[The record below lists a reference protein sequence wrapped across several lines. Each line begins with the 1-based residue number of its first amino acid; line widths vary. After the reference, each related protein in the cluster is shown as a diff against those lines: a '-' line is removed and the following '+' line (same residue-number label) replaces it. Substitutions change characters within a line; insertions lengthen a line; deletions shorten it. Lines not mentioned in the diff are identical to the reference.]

1 MLNFNRRDRAPE
13 PTPPGKFAL
22 KPQEAGGI
30 ATASTMPPPPSMRTS
45 TNPMPLREAVTAPA
59 PAAREALTGH
69 PPATAPMP
77 ATGTGIPAGAPRQA
91 AAAVAPTPGPAPAPA
106 TGAPTP
112 GSKLSIGVN
121 IKLKGVE
128 ISDCDVLSIE
138 GNVDAMVRSTIMEIA
153 EPGTLNGTALIDV
166 AEVHGSFTGE
176 LTARTRLII
185 HGTGR
190 VSGKIRYGKLVVA
203 EGGELSGD
211 VQRIEDA
218 PPRP

>member
-22 KPQEAGGI
+22 KPQEAGGT
-30 ATASTMPPPPSMRTS
+30 ATASTMAPPPSMRTS
-45 TNPMPLREAVTAPA
+45 TNPMPLRDAVTAPV
-59 PAAREALTGH
+59 PAAREALAGH
-69 PPATAPMP
+69 PPATAPTP
-77 ATGTGIPAGAPRQA
+77 ATGIPAGALRQA
-91 AAAVAPTPGPAPAPA
+91 AAAVAPTPGPAP
-106 TGAPTP
+106 
-112 GSKLSIGVN
+112 
-121 IKLKGVE
+121 
-128 ISDCDVLSIE
+128 
-138 GNVDAMVRSTIMEIA
+138 